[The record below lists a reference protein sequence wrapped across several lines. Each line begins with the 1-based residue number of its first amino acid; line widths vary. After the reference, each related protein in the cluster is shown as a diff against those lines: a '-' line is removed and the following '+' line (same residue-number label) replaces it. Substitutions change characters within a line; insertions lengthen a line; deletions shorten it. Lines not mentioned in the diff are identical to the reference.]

1 MIRDLYPRKKS
12 ASKGKRDVKSAA
24 FKFKTWFMRLDR
36 EIRAILIVIT
46 IWLLLCV
53 YLFLNSTEQ
62 DSIDL
67 DRYYDDIRTEETER
81 LT

>member
-1 MIRDLYPRKKS
+1 MIRDIIKRKP
-12 ASKGKRDVKSAA
+12 ASKGKGRVKPAA
-24 FKFKTWFMRLDR
+24 TGFRAWFDKLDR
-36 EIRAILIVIT
+36 EIRAIVFMVA
-46 IWLLLCV
+46 IWLILCV
-53 YLFLNSTEQ
+53 FLFLNSTSQ

>member
-1 MIRDLYPRKKS
+1 MIRDIVKRKP
-12 ASKGKRDVKSAA
+12 ASKGKRRVKPAA
-24 FKFKTWFMRLDR
+24 TGFTAWFDKLDR
-36 EIRAILIVIT
+36 EIRAIVFMVA
-46 IWLLLCV
+46 IWLILCV
-53 YLFLNSTEQ
+53 FLFLNSTSQ